1 MSVFYPNRIEGV
13 SEVDLSKLVRSLE
26 SVSYFSNVRQRI
38 SVLNRNCINRP
49 IVLDRSFLSI
59 LLRDVYIYYRY

>member
-13 SEVDLSKLVRSLE
+13 SEVDLSKLVRSFE

-38 SVLNRNCINRP
+38 SVLNRNYINGP
-49 IVLDRSFLSI
+49 IVLDRSFLSV
-59 LLRDVYIYYRY
+59 LL